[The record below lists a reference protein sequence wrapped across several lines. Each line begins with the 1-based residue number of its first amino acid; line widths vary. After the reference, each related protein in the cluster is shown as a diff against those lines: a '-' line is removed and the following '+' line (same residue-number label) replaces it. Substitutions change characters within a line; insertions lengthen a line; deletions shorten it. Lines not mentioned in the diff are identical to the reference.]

1 MEDVGQRHLTERAK
15 KNQEAEWEKNKQ
27 STVKQYLQKKS
38 LLQYIA
44 AGMKQNLQAT
54 IFFIKKNGLLIST
67 TTNKG
72 ENRK

>member
-1 MEDVGQRHLTERAK
+1 MNRVPSNNISR
-15 KNQEAEWEKNKQ
+15 
-27 STVKQYLQKKS
+27 KS

-44 AGMKQNLQAT
+44 EGMKQNLQAT
-54 IFFIKKNGLLIST
+54 IFFIKKNGFLIST